1 MFRCYSLGL
10 ETAIFAGVNSSN
22 FVHTENT
29 AAKLV
34 IYAVADEDLVLLA
47 SALFLQMMTVWGKMM
62 TGSVCLIYKA
72 FDHGIS
78 PYPIHF

>member
-34 IYAVADEDLVLLA
+34 IYAVVDEDRV
-47 SALFLQMMTVWGKMM
+47 
-62 TGSVCLIYKA
+62 
-72 FDHGIS
+72 
-78 PYPIHF
+78 